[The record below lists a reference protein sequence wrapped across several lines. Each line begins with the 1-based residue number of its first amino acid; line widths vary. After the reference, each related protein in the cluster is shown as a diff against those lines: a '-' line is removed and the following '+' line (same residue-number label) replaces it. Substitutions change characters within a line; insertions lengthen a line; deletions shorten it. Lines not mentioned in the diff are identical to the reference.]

1 MDKYI
6 GRLLDNR
13 YEILEVI
20 GTGGMAVVYKARC
33 HRLNRLVA
41 IKILKDDNL
50 GDEDFRRRFHAE
62 SQAVAMLSHPN
73 IVAVYDVSTSVMVD
87 YIVMELVE
95 GISLKQYMEKKG
107 VLNWKETLH
116 FAIQI
121 GKALEHAHSRGIV
134 HRDIKPHNVM
144 VLKNG
149 SVKVMDF
156 GIARLMSKGSTLTK
170 EALGSVH
177 YISPEQAK
185 GGQVDDRSDLYSLG
199 VVMYEMMCGRPPY
212 DGETPVSVA
221 IQHIN
226 GGAAMP
232 STINPNIPGG
242 LEQIIMKAMAHDR
255 AKRFTGATEMLRDM
269 DEFRK
274 DPAVLFDYNGNG
286 DEVIR
291 IHKPLNPVIS
301 VTPAPTPPTPRGNT
315 AADRAVNK
323 ANGVP
328 QQKRSNKDAEAARR
342 RKEEEERRRNRV
354 AMVAIGICAA
364 VMLVAVV
371 VIVVIL
377 SGTDSSMV
385 EVPALVGEKYSDRMT
400 IKGLA
405 IGDITWERSEKERGT
420 ILGQDPRA
428 GTNVELNT
436 KINLTVS
443 EGAGPGFME
452 NLVGFTEK
460 AAEDY
465 LLDFGLNLHVEKQY
479 VFDESVKKGQ
489 VISTDPAEGT
499 PLEHDQTI
507 TLVISNGNQPV
518 MENLQGVTED
528 YARKIL
534 GNYPMEFTITL
545 VEEFHNE
552 IAKGRVVS
560 TEPAE
565 GVKLEDGQ
573 EIILIM
579 SLGRPPMMEDLC
591 GMDKEVALQRLEEL
605 GLGLDIVIEEEA
617 NEDFEAGTVMYTD
630 PVADL
635 PLEEGQTVT
644 LTVSLGKQEILVDMP
659 NIVGMTW
666 LEAKNKLEEVGLKN
680 YDFDYLASM
689 EKENTVVDQSE
700 LADVPVDVTTSIIIY
715 LSDGS
720 LVKKTVDIE
729 LPTLETMTGLGLVPA
744 DYEEDDELIYSI
756 SLVQGD
762 TVVASVDGLV
772 LSAEQNFT
780 SVDLIA
786 SGEQVYKIKINDVYW
801 KDLTVFFVK

>member
-41 IKILKDDNL
+41 IKILKDDFL
-50 GDEDFRRRFHAE
+50 EDEDFRSRFHSE

-73 IVAVYDVSTSVMVD
+73 IVSVYDVSTSVMVD

-232 STINPNIPGG
+232 STLNPNIPGG

-274 DPAVLFDYNGNG
+274 DPAILFDYNGNG

-291 IHKPLNPVIS
+291 IHKPINPVIS
-301 VTPAPTPPTPRGNT
+301 VTPTPTAGKT
-315 AADRAVNK
+315 AAERAVNK
-323 ANGVP
+323 ANGLP
-328 QQKRSNKDAEAARR
+328 NPKRPAKDHEAARR

-354 AMVAIGICAA
+354 AMIAIGICAA
-364 VMLVAVV
+364 VMLIAVV

-377 SGTDSSMV
+377 SGSDSSMV
-385 EVPALVGEKYSDRMT
+385 EVPALIGEKYSDRMT
-400 IKGLA
+400 VKGLT
-405 IGDITWERSEKERGT
+405 IGEITWERSEKPRGT

-443 EGAGPGFME
+443 EGEGPGFME

-465 LLDFGLNLHVEKQY
+465 LLDFGLNLHVQKEY
-479 VFDESVKKGQ
+479 VFDETIKKGQ
-489 VISTDPAEGT
+489 VISTDPAEGE
-499 PLEHDQTI
+499 PLDPEQTV

-518 MENLQGVTED
+518 MDKLQGVTED

-534 GNYPMEFTITL
+534 GNYPMELTITV
-545 VEEFHNE
+545 VEEFHDE
-552 IAKGRVVS
+552 IAKGRVID

-565 GVKLEDGQ
+565 GTKLEDGQ
-573 EIILIM
+573 EVILIM
-579 SLGRPPMMEDLC
+579 SLGRPPLMEDLS
-591 GMDKEVALQRLEEL
+591 GMHVDIATQRLLEL
-605 GLGLDIVIEEEA
+605 DLELEIVVEEEA

-635 PLEEGQTVT
+635 PLEQGQTVT
-644 LTVSLGKQEILVDMP
+644 LTVSLGKQEILVNMP

-700 LADVPVDVTTSIIIY
+700 RADMPVDVTTPIVIY

-720 LVKKTVDIE
+720 LVKKTVDVE
-729 LPTLETMTGLGLVPA
+729 LPNFDDLTKLGLIPA
-744 DYEEDDELIYSI
+744 DYEEDDEVVYSLSI
-756 SLVQGD
+756 VQGETIIASID
-762 TVVASVDGLV
+762 GVVLGANEYASVDI
-772 LSAEQNFT
+772 
-780 SVDLIA
+780 IA
-786 SGEQVYKIKINDVYW
+786 SGLQTYEIKIDGVHW
-801 KDLTVFFVK
+801 KNIQVSFAK